1 MAQQESFIKLKGRI
15 GDLTFYKTRNGY
27 QVREAKGIDAARMA
41 TDPKFQRTRENGQEF
56 GHAGRVG
63 KRLRDALRPM
73 TLGVSDSQMAN
84 RLTAALLRV
93 TRADETSRRGERVV
107 KGEHIHLLR
116 NFSFN
121 QLAQLES
128 TLVVPLQHVVDRAGG
143 TLATH
148 LGAFDA
154 RVNVIPSPGATHFR
168 LVAGAL
174 MVDFNDPTV
183 PATLAIAESD
193 YHPVDAALP
202 ATELTASFTAGTTDT
217 ILHLFGIQF
226 LQEVNADQYALQ
238 LGTRNALAIVE
249 TDHS

>member
-27 QVREAKGIDAARMA
+27 QVREAKGIDASRIA

-63 KRLRDALRPM
+63 KRLRDALRPL
-73 TLGVSDSQMAN
+73 TLGVSDSRMAN
-84 RLTAALLRV
+84 RLTGALLRV
-93 TRADETSRRGERVV
+93 ARADGTNRRGERVV
-107 KGEHIHLLR
+107 LGENVHLLK

-121 QLAQLES
+121 EAAQLGS
-128 TLVVPLQHVVDRAGG
+128 TLVVAAQHIIDRVGG
-143 TLATH
+143 AVTTQLE
-148 LGAFDA
+148 AFDA
-154 RVNVIPSPGATHFR
+154 RTNLVASPGSTHFR
-168 LVAGAL
+168 LVLGAL
-174 MVDFNDPTV
+174 AIDFQDPEAA
-183 PATLAIAESD
+183 ATLTVEESD
-193 YHPVDAALP
+193 YFPIDGALP
-202 ATELTASFTAGTTDT
+202 ATDLSVSLPPGSTDT

-238 LGTRNALAIVE
+238 LGTHNALSIVE

>member
-73 TLGVSDSQMAN
+73 TLGVNDARMAN

-93 TRADETSRRGERVV
+93 ARADETNRRGERLVA
-107 KGEHIHLLR
+107 GEHIHLLR

-121 QLAQLES
+121 QAAQLES
-128 TLVVPLQHVVDRAGG
+128 TLVVTAQHAIDRAGG
-143 TLATH
+143 TVTTLME
-148 LGAFDA
+148 AFDA
-154 RVNVIPSPGATHFR
+154 RVSVIASPGSTHFR
-168 LVAGAL
+168 FVLGAL
-174 MVDFNDPTV
+174 AVDFQDPTA
-183 PATLAIAESD
+183 PPTLAVAESD
-193 YHPVDAALP
+193 YHPVDAVLP
-202 ATELTASFTAGTTDT
+202 ATELSAPIAPGTTDT

-226 LQEVNADQYALQ
+226 LQEVNANQYALQ